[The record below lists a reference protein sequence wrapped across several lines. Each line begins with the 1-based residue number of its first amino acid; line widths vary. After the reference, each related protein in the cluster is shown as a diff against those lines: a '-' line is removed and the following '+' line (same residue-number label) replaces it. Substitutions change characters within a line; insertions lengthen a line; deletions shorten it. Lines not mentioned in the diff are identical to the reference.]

1 MSYEEV
7 AKLIERVSGSRLLS
21 DQKISQIVSDKALQL
36 SQEMHENAAK
46 NLNKTD
52 IELIQVNPKVEI
64 YNSESRLDSTI

>member
-1 MSYEEV
+1 
-7 AKLIERVSGSRLLS
+7 
-21 DQKISQIVSDKALQL
+21 
-36 SQEMHENAAK
+36 MHENAAK